1 MEAEFNLRSFC
12 QAHLPGRH
20 EIEIVDVLT
29 KPHWALADGVTL
41 TPMLVKVSPA
51 PVFKIVGRMNSFAI
65 LFEALKMVRDKK
77 SNT

>member
-12 QAHLPGRH
+12 QAHLPGQH

-29 KPHWALADGVTL
+29 KPYRALAEGVTL

-51 PVFKIVGRMNSFAI
+51 PTFKIVGRMNSFTV
-65 LFEALKMVRDKK
+65 LFESLKMDGRKK
-77 SNT
+77 GEA